1 MKSPLKNIG
10 NPLYPGY
17 SSAQD
22 AYNEGFGPT
31 GLNLDMSSQYDT
43 GVLSDDR
50 RPNVSIPGGIG
61 TYNIAGAAGSV
72 MNTQPIQ
79 ATALAPAMTTPSDSG
94 GGFGA
99 RFGANMASPQ
109 AMAGVAS
116 GLGGIFQGLIGRGRR
131 RKAQEDAQDEYD
143 KMMQQYKDLDTSNL
157 YADVENKYMNMEN
170 VYEDLTVNQQQAQFE
185 KQMFQQQQAN
195 IMQGLSGA
203 AGGSGI
209 AGLAQ
214 AMANQ
219 GQLAAQR
226 ASASIGLQESKIGML
241 RAGEAS
247 KLQQLERAGESQAEA
262 MRLAGAERARGLD
275 YRQTATQLGM
285 SQQRLAASNRAIAQS
300 DAALYGGIGSLV
312 GTAASAA
319 IGGVGG

>member
-1 MKSPLKNIG
+1 MAIG
-10 NPLYPGY
+10 KKIHTGTFTK
-17 SSAQD
+17 A
-22 AYNEGFGPT
+22 APT
-31 GLNLDMSSQYDT
+31 KF
-43 GVLSDDR
+43 
-50 RPNVSIPGGIG
+50 I
-61 TYNIAGAAGSV
+61 GAALGVAGGV
-72 MNTQPIQ
+72 MN
-79 ATALAPAMTTPSDSG
+79 MFG
-94 GGFGA
+94 GGAAA
-99 RFGANMASPQ
+99 RRARRAQQKAQEEMN
-109 AMAGVAS
+109 
-116 GLGGIFQGLIGRGRR
+116 R
-131 RKAQEDAQDEYD
+131 RKAEFE
-143 KMMQQYKDLDTSNL
+143 KLDTSNL

-170 VYEDLTVNQQQAQFE
+170 AYEDLTVNQQQAQFE

-219 GQLAAQR
+219 GQLATQR
-226 ASASIGLQESKIGML
+226 ASASIGAQESKIGML

-262 MRLAGAERARGLD
+262 MRLRGAEVARGLD